1 MKELSQIVQIIDKN
15 KPKKVEVLG
24 NADAQSRHA
33 ELYTLIKD
41 GHIATDED
49 AERFFYN
56 ASKAESTSAYRQFKS
71 RFRERLMNT
80 LFFIDNDNAEAG
92 DLQNATLYVHKEW
105 AAINIIYTK
114 GDFGLASKLAEK
126 LLPFAIKYELTEIV
140 IYIADRLRQG
150 YGTQIANRNRYL
162 ELKKLQDTYMELWQR
177 EILSRELFHDIR
189 MDYIKSSASQANT
202 VEKARNSWLLLQP
215 YLAQNASYQF
225 ITHTYAIGLAQY
237 STKLEELQTAI
248 QLCDE
253 AIAVLSKKPFT
264 PKKSIAVFMN
274 QKIACYAQLKEQ
286 TAGEEM
292 VKEAL
297 ALQDEGSSG
306 WFKTLENQTLLAFH
320 TRKYDKVL
328 EILQRVQS
336 HKSYKTL
343 TLQHYE
349 IWQLFNA
356 YVHFLAISGKIE
368 AQEMKNSKFKASK
381 FINDIPTFSTDKEG
395 MNVSALIIQ
404 IAILIAEKKF
414 TPIPDRLDA
423 LSKYWR
429 RHIRKTEAIY
439 RSHCFIKMLQELPK
453 GNYKRLRVEPRTKLM
468 LNDLTAVPLDTKT
481 QDYKSEI
488 IPLEDLWEILMTL
501 M

>member
-1 MKELSQIVQIIDKN
+1 
-15 KPKKVEVLG
+15 
-24 NADAQSRHA
+24 
-33 ELYTLIKD
+33 
-41 GHIATDED
+41 
-49 AERFFYN
+49 
-56 ASKAESTSAYRQFKS
+56 
-71 RFRERLMNT
+71 
-80 LFFIDNDNAEAG
+80 
-92 DLQNATLYVHKEW
+92 
-105 AAINIIYTK
+105 
-114 GDFGLASKLAEK
+114 
-126 LLPFAIKYELTEIV
+126 
-140 IYIADRLRQG
+140 
-150 YGTQIANRNRYL
+150 
-162 ELKKLQDTYMELWQR
+162 
-177 EILSRELFHDIR
+177 
-189 MDYIKSSASQANT
+189 
-202 VEKARNSWLLLQP
+202 
-215 YLAQNASYQF
+215 
-225 ITHTYAIGLAQY
+225 
-237 STKLEELQTAI
+237 
-248 QLCDE
+248 
-253 AIAVLSKKPFT
+253 LSKKPFT

-297 ALQDEGSSG
+297 AYQDEGSSG

-328 EILQRVQS
+328 EILQRVQR